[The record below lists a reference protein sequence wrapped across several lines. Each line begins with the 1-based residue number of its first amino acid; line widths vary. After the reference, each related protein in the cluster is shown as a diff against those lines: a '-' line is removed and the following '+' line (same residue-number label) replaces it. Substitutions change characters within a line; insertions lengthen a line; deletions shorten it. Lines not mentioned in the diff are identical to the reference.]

1 MSVTALSARA
11 GRHTSFPAGPGRAPA
26 VRRTNAIPASGL
38 PSGPSLT
45 VTLAIPLGGDT
56 LSPEAYR
63 LIDVLKELVEQGNG
77 TVTMAPG
84 AGEAVRDVTVPRPRT
99 AEPSLTNHD
108 DGLVV
113 DPAEVRL
120 LAASRQVVV
129 GGTPLPM
136 TRLEFD
142 LLHFLAVNPR
152 RVFSR
157 MQLLAAVW
165 GYEHTGERTVDVHVR
180 RLRVKLGAHVPLVTT
195 VYGVGYRLADD
206 ATIVVST
213 DE

>member
-1 MSVTALSARA
+1 M
-11 GRHTSFPAGPGRAPA
+11 
-26 VRRTNAIPASGL
+26 
-38 PSGPSLT
+38 
-45 VTLAIPLGGDT
+45 
-56 LSPEAYR
+56 
-63 LIDVLKELVEQGNG
+63 
-77 TVTMAPG
+77 
-84 AGEAVRDVTVPRPRT
+84 
-99 AEPSLTNHD
+99 
-108 DGLVV
+108 
-113 DPAEVRL
+113 
-120 LAASRQVVV
+120 
-129 GGTPLPM
+129 PLPM

-157 MQLLAAVW
+157 MQLLTAVW

-206 ATIVVST
+206 ANIVVST

>member
-1 MSVTALSARA
+1 MSVTALTARA
-11 GRHTSFPAGPGRAPA
+11 GRHTSYPAGPGRAPA
-26 VRRTNAIPASGL
+26 VRRPNTAPVAAS
-38 PSGPSLT
+38 PSLT
-45 VTLAIPLGGDT
+45 VTLAIPLGGKI

-63 LIDVLKELVEQGNG
+63 LIDALRELVEQGNG
-77 TVTMAPG
+77 TITMTP
-84 AGEAVRDVTVPRPRT
+84 DVPRTEASVPLQRT
-99 AEPSLTNHD
+99 AESAAESHPAPRDWHS
-108 DGLVV
+108 V
-113 DPAEVRL
+113 DAHQVRL
-120 LAASRQVVV
+120 LVGSRQVLVDGV
-129 GGTPLPM
+129 PMPM

-157 MQLLAAVW
+157 MQLLSAVW

-180 RLRVKLGAHVPLVTT
+180 RLRVKMGTHVPLVTT

-206 ATIVVST
+206 ADIVIST